1 LSRYFEGVA
10 PSKSNAEGAGTGTVC
25 VGVPLIEYWK
35 CKFELG
41 FALGTCDGVI
51 PSNPKLLV
59 GSKSNSPILF
69 IFIINSLSY

>member
-10 PSKSNAEGAGTGTVC
+10 PSKSNAEGGGTVTVC

-41 FALGTCDGVI
+41 FALGICAGVI
-51 PSNPKLLV
+51 PSNPKLLD
-59 GSKSNSPILF
+59 GNKSNSPILYVL
-69 IFIINSLSY
+69 IYYK

>member
-10 PSKSNAEGAGTGTVC
+10 PSKSNAEGAGTGGVC
-25 VGVPLIEYWK
+25 TGVPLIEYLK
-35 CKFELG
+35 CKLELG
-41 FALGTCDGVI
+41 FALGICAGVA

-59 GSKSNSPILF
+59 GNKSNSPILF